1 MTFRHVRTDIPGV
14 ISRGLRY
21 STILAA
27 AFWAG
32 QAAAQEARR
41 QATIEEVVVTATKR
55 GAQSLQEVPFAVQAV
70 AADDLA
76 VRGATDFKDFFRLVP
91 GLAVFD
97 QGPGDKRYI
106 IRGVNAVG
114 AGTVGIYLDEVIIT
128 GENAQDGG
136 GRQPD
141 IKLFDMDRVEV
152 LKGPQG
158 TTFGS
163 SSLSGTIRYITR
175 KPELDELSASAGGS
189 LRLTK
194 GSDLGWHLEG
204 MVNAPLAE
212 DRAAIRVAA
221 YRLDS
226 KGWISNAL
234 AEDVNSEDTVAAR
247 ISARFRPTE
256 ALTID
261 LMAMY
266 QDTET
271 DGPSYLN
278 RVDYRGNPITR
289 DFFQA
294 DVVRAGF
301 QDEAQIYNGTVE
313 YAADH
318 GTFTGTASL
327 FKRETVFDR
336 DSSAVI
342 DTFLDLPFDGA
353 GRSII
358 TQPKDHELQSYELRY
373 ASSFN
378 GPFQILA
385 GAFYQKEK
393 RDFRSAIL
401 TAGPD
406 GFIEANPD
414 VLLDRRVNTQ
424 IDQFAFFGE
433 VSFDITDRLTVTGGA
448 RYYDFDIEEVAEA
461 VAGLGGAPG
470 AGVGPRLENAE
481 DGVIF
486 KGNIS
491 YDISDNAHAYV
502 QVAEGFRSGGT
513 NDQTAAQLANVVI
526 PAGFGSDSLINYEL
540 GLKSSF
546 MDRRVYFNVA
556 AYLIDWSDIQ
566 IQDQATDG
574 TLTFP
579 FRNNGGAAKI
589 KGLELE
595 LTTYPMEGLEIGVTA
610 NFSDAKLSEDNPI
623 PSTGRDG
630 DALTYVPDT
639 TLSLTT
645 QYEWP
650 LFGDLM
656 GQVGGDVSYVSSRNT
671 EFRPDN
677 ALFMKLDD
685 YTLVNLRAGVLGPDW
700 SATLVVN
707 NLLNDHTV
715 VDVYRIQPGITPDG
729 YLVNTPR
736 TFVLS
741 FAKHF

>member
-1 MTFRHVRTDIPGV
+1 MISHQDRRHVSGKLARALKYG
-14 ISRGLRY
+14 
-21 STILAA
+21 TILAA
-27 AFWAG
+27 ALSAG
-32 QAAAQEARR
+32 QVAAEEAARF
-41 QATIEEVVVTATKR
+41 AIEEVVVTATKR

-70 AADDLA
+70 GAEDLA
-76 VRGATDFKDFFRLVP
+76 MRGAMDFKDFFRLVP
-91 GLAVFD
+91 GLAVYD

-114 AGTVGIYLDEVIIT
+114 AGTVGIYLDEVIVT

-141 IKLFDMDRVEV
+141 IKLFDIDRIEV

-175 KPELDELSASAGGS
+175 KPELDELSASVGGS
-189 LRLTK
+189 LRVTK
-194 GSDLGWHLEG
+194 GSDVGWHAEG

-212 DRAAIRVAA
+212 DKAAIRIAA
-221 YRLDS
+221 YALDS
-226 KGWISNAL
+226 KGWISNRL
-234 AEDVNSEDTVAAR
+234 AEDVNNEETYAAR
-247 ISARFRPTE
+247 ISARVKPTE

-266 QDTET
+266 QDGET
-271 DGPSYLN
+271 GGPSYLN
-278 RVDYRGNPITR
+278 RVDYEGNPITR

-301 QDEAQIYNGTVE
+301 QDESQIYNATIE

-318 GTFTGTASL
+318 GTVTGTASL

-336 DSSAVI
+336 DASLVMDA
-342 DTFLDLPFDGA
+342 FLNLPYDGD

-358 TQPKDHELQSYELRY
+358 SQPKDHELQSYELRY
-373 ASSFN
+373 ASSFS

-393 RDFRSAIL
+393 RDFRSAIFS
-401 TAGPD
+401 AGPD
-406 GFIEANPD
+406 GRIEANPR
-414 VLLDRRVNTQ
+414 VLLDRRVRTT
-424 IDQFAFFGE
+424 IDQLAFFGE
-433 VSFDITDRLTVTGGA
+433 VSLDITDRLTVTGGA
-448 RYYDFDIEEVAEA
+448 RYYDFEIDEVANA
-461 VAGLGGAPG
+461 VKGIGGAPG
-470 AGVGPRLENAE
+470 AGVGPLLKSGE

-491 YDISDNAHAYV
+491 YDLTDDAHVYF

-526 PAGFGSDSLINYEL
+526 PAGFGSDSLINYEV

-546 MDRRVYFNVA
+546 LDRRVYFNA
-556 AYLIDWSDIQ
+556 SAYLIDWSDIQ

-579 FRNNGGAAKI
+579 FRSNGGAAKI
-589 KGLELE
+589 KGLEIE
-595 LTTYPMEGLEIGVTA
+595 LTTYPMEGLQIGLTA
-610 NFSDAKLSEDNPI
+610 NFSDAKLTEDNPI

-630 DALTYVPDT
+630 DAITYVPDT
-639 TLSLTT
+639 TLSLTA

-650 LFGDLM
+650 LWGDVM
-656 GQVGGDVSYVSSRNT
+656 GQVGGDVSYVGSRNT

-677 ALFMKLDD
+677 PLFMKLED
-685 YTLVNLRAGVLGPDW
+685 YALVNLRAGVVAADW

-707 NLLNDHTV
+707 NLFNDNSV
-715 VDVYRIQPGITPDG
+715 VDVYRIQPGVTPDG
-729 YLVNTPR
+729 YLVNVPR
-736 TFVLS
+736 SFILS